1 MESSLADWREVGAKP
16 VSGES
21 PAGVPIRYDP
31 DFEALDAQIQKLEGL
46 SREPVDWTEVVSV
59 GRRILDEKSKDI
71 LVGSYVAVG
80 LLQTEGWAGLAK
92 GLACLEEMVAGFWPD
107 LFPELKRL
115 KARVNALDWLAGRA
129 GLALTQGAYQAG
141 EADAAAACEAQA
153 RSLLSVLREKI
164 PADCPDWT
172 ELLRSLQELGAV
184 HASTPGATAP
194 EAERRQPTPEP
205 EQPRAVAVEAA
216 SIDSADSARRF
227 LQETIEPLKRAV
239 SLCRGGN
246 PSAPAPYGL
255 IRALTWSDIDTLPPA
270 SNDETRIPPPPGHV
284 RDRCRSLAA
293 QSSWNELLEE
303 AEDRVAEFPFWI
315 DLHRMS
321 DQALGGLGPDYAVA
335 RRAVR
340 AETAALM
347 TRLPGLSDLRFSD
360 GTPFADELTRRWI
373 SAELFPAAADTA
385 AARTSPADRP
395 DWLSVLGERGRALI
409 DEGKP
414 AEAFGLIQEGART
427 ASTGRERF
435 LAEMELVRLCLDAGQ
450 LKPALA
456 RSELLD
462 EQIRRFSLEEW
473 EPRLCLEALRLYE
486 VALDQS
492 ARGSGPSAPE
502 MARRAEAVYNRLC
515 RLDVL
520 AGMHLAKATRR

>member
-21 PAGVPIRYDP
+21 PAGVSIRYDP
-31 DFEALDAQIQKLEGL
+31 DFETLDAQIQKLEGL
-46 SREPVDWTEVVSV
+46 SRESVDWTEVVSV

-80 LLQTEGWAGLAK
+80 LLQTEGCAGLAK
-92 GLACLEEMVAGFWPD
+92 GLACMEGMVAGFWPD

-115 KARVNALDWLAGRA
+115 KARVNALNWLAGRA
-129 GLALTQGAYQAG
+129 GLALTQGAVQAG
-141 EADAAAACEAQA
+141 DADAAAACEAQA
-153 RSLLSVLREKI
+153 RSLLSVLQERI
-164 PADCPDWT
+164 PADCPDWSD
-172 ELLRSLQELGAV
+172 LLRPLHELGAQR
-184 HASTPGATAP
+184 ASTPVASAP
-194 EAERRQPTPEP
+194 ESERQQPRPEP
-205 EQPRAVAVEAA
+205 EQPRAVAMEAA
-216 SIDSADSARRF
+216 SIDSVDAARRF
-227 LQETIEPLKRAV
+227 LQDTIEPLKRAV
-239 SLCRGGN
+239 SLCRGGD
-246 PSAPAPYGL
+246 PSAPSPYGL
-255 IRALTWSDIDTLPPA
+255 IRALTWNDIDTLPPA

-293 QSSWNELLEE
+293 QSSWKELLEE

-321 DQALGGLGPDYAVA
+321 DQALGGLGLDYAAA

-340 AETAALM
+340 AETAALL
-347 TRLPGLSDLRFSD
+347 TRLPGLADLRFSD

-373 SAELFPAAADTA
+373 SAELFPAPADTA
-385 AARTSPADRP
+385 PATGPAARP
-395 DWLSVLGERGRALI
+395 DWLGVLRERSRALL

-414 AEAFGLIQEGART
+414 AEAIGLVQESART
-427 ASTGRERF
+427 ASTGRDRF
-435 LAEMELVRLCLDAGQ
+435 LAEMELVLLCLDAGQ
-450 LKPALA
+450 LRPALA
-456 RSELLD
+456 RLEGLD

-492 ARGSGPSAPE
+492 AKGSGASAPE
-502 MARRAEAVYNRLC
+502 MARRAEAIDNRLC

-520 AGMHLAKATRR
+520 AGMHVAKATRR